1 MRVRQLSV
9 GTPPTAMTHPSRFL
23 LLSTAALTGSIL
35 NCAAADPEPKPAEP
49 HKENLAPGGKWKH
62 NDMDRPR
69 PRVITPPGYTT
80 QEAPG
85 QKPSDAI
92 ALFDGKDLAKWKRD
106 KRKEDAEGAS
116 DEAPWKVE
124 NGYFEVVPHSGY
136 IRTRDKFEG
145 DSQWHIEWA
154 APVEVKGNSQGRGNS
169 GIFIGGFPEVQV
181 LDSYENDTYPDG
193 QAAGLYGVYPPMVN
207 ACRKPGEWQ
216 TYDIIVERP
225 KKDEK
230 GAVVKKARI
239 SVIHNGIVVQWG
251 REVGG
256 GMDGDLGLQDH
267 GNPVRYRNIWVRPIN
282 LTDPDSEGTPPPE
295 KK

>member
-1 MRVRQLSV
+1 
-9 GTPPTAMTHPSRFL
+9 MTHPSRFL
-23 LLSTAALTGSIL
+23 LLSTAALAGSIL
-35 NCAAADPEPKPAEP
+35 SCLAADPEPKPVEP
-49 HKENLAPGGKWKH
+49 HKENLTPGGKWKH
-62 NDMDRPR
+62 NDMERPR

-80 QEAPG
+80 QETPG

-106 KRKEDAEGAS
+106 KRKEETEGA
-116 DEAPWKVE
+116 DDAAMWKVE

-145 DSQWHIEWA
+145 DTQWHIEWA
-154 APVEVKGNSQGRGNS
+154 APAEVKGNSQGRGNS

-230 GAVVKKARI
+230 GAIVKKARI

-256 GMDGDLGLQDH
+256 GMDGDLALQDH

-282 LTDPDSEGTPPPE
+282 LTDPDSEGTPPPA